1 MKLINKFTLWYIC
14 ITLTAMLVGFVI
26 AYHKVKSG
34 IDQGEINRLKA
45 KNDQMALQMRKGV
58 SPDTYMRGRPVEIK
72 LLENEV
78 PLTKYDVYEHTFF
91 NTMLQQ
97 KECRLT
103 VKSFYNINGRHYS
116 ISSYNYV
123 TKANEI
129 FKGLFSSFIWIFAI
143 LLTLT
148 VLSAR
153 FVSRLILAPFHHTM
167 KKVRAFNLKD
177 RKPLLLPTASASEL
191 KTLNSFLNSMTDK
204 ALDDY
209 RSLKE
214 FTENASHELQTPL
227 AVLRNKLELL
237 TESYLQGKEPDSIVP
252 LIADMQNEIDKLSR
266 INSSLTL
273 LARLENN
280 EFENRQSIS
289 MSQLITDAL
298 QSFSEL
304 LDMKSI
310 ALQTHISAGVTVQLH
325 PALTDILLGNLLSNA
340 IRHNVEGGQINILL
354 SKSRLVISNTGL
366 PPEVPT
372 NQLFRRFKKGSRNSN
387 SIGIGL
393 AIVKQICDINHF
405 DIQYDYAEGWHI
417 MQIIFEES
425 TENLSLLRE
434 EISTLLPEKQY

>member
-1 MKLINKFTLWYIC
+1 MKLINKFTLWYLC

-34 IDQGEINRLKA
+34 IDQAEIDRLKVC
-45 KNDQMALQMRKGV
+45 NDQMAMQMRHGV
-58 SPDTYMRGRPVEIK
+58 SPDTYMKGRPVEIK
-72 LLENEV
+72 LLEFEIPVN
-78 PLTKYDVYEHTFF
+78 KYDVYEHTFF
-91 NTMLQQ
+91 NTMLQHR
-97 KECRLT
+97 ECRLT
-103 VKSFYNINGRHYS
+103 VTSFYNINGHYYS
-116 ISSYNYV
+116 ISSYNYI
-123 TKANEI
+123 TKAKEI
-129 FKGLFSSFIWIFAI
+129 LKGLFSSFIWIFAI

-153 FVSRLILAPFHHTM
+153 FVSRLILAPFHQAM
-167 KKVRAFNLKD
+167 KKVRSFNLKD
-177 RKPLLLPTASASEL
+177 RRPLQLPAANAAEL
-191 KTLNSFLNSMTDK
+191 KTLNCFLNGMADK

-237 TESYLQGKEPDSIVP
+237 TESYLQGKEPDTIVP
-252 LIADMQNEIDKLSR
+252 LIGDMQNAIDKLSR

-280 EFENRQSIS
+280 EFDTRQSIS
-289 MSQLITDAL
+289 ISQLITDAL

-304 LDMKSI
+304 MDMKSI
-310 ALQTHISAGVTVQLH
+310 TQETMITTGVKVQLH

-340 IRHNVEGGQINILL
+340 IRHNVQGGQIRVTLNR
-354 SKSRLVISNTGL
+354 SRLVIANTGN

-372 NQLFRRFKKGSRNSN
+372 NQLFRRFKKGSRNN
-387 SIGIGL
+387 DSIGIGL
-393 AIVKQICDINHF
+393 AIVKQICDVNHF
-405 DIQYDYAEGWHI
+405 NIQYDYAEGWHI

-425 TENLSLLRE
+425 TENIKPLKEAS
-434 EISTLLPEKQY
+434 STRFPEKQF

>member
-34 IDQGEINRLKA
+34 IDQAEINRLKVN
-45 KNDQMALQMRKGV
+45 NDQMAKQMRNGV
-58 SPDTYMRGRPVEIK
+58 SPDTYMRGRPVEITQ
-72 LLENEV
+72 LQNEIPV
-78 PLTKYDVYEHTFF
+78 DKYNVREYTFY
-91 NTMLQQ
+91 NTMLQHR
-97 KECRLT
+97 ECRLT
-103 VKSFYNINGRHYS
+103 VTSFYNINGHYYS
-116 ISSYNYV
+116 ISSYNYI

-129 FKGLFSSFIWIFAI
+129 LQGLLSSFIWIFAI

-153 FVSRLILAPFHHTM
+153 FVSRLILAPFHQTL

-177 RKPLLLPTASASEL
+177 KKSLQLPKANAAEL
-191 KTLNSFLNSMTDK
+191 NTLNCFLSTMTDK

-237 TESYLQGKEPDSIVP
+237 TESYLQGKEEGSIVP
-252 LIADMQNEIDKLSR
+252 LIGDMQNEIDKLSR

-280 EFENRQSIS
+280 EFATRQPIS
-289 MSQLITDAL
+289 MSQLVTDAL
-298 QSFSEL
+298 QTFSEL
-304 LDMKSI
+304 MDMKFI
-310 ALQTHISAGVTVQLH
+310 ALDTHISTGVEVQLH

-340 IRHNVEGGQINILL
+340 IRHNVQGGKISVQLNR
-354 SKSRLVISNTGL
+354 SQLVISNTGM

-372 NQLFRRFKKGSRNSN
+372 GQLFRRFKKGSRNSD

-393 AIVKQICDINHF
+393 AIVKQICDVNHF
-405 DIQYDYAEGWHI
+405 NIQYDYTEGWHI

-425 TENLSLLRE
+425 TENVRQQKE
-434 EISTLLPEKQY
+434 ENSTLLPEKQL

>member
-34 IDQGEINRLKA
+34 IDQAEINRLKVN
-45 KNDQMALQMRKGV
+45 NDQMAMQMRNGV
-58 SPDTYMRGRPVEIK
+58 SPDTYMRGRPVEITQ
-72 LLENEV
+72 LQNEIPV
-78 PLTKYDVYEHTFF
+78 DKYDVREYTFY
-91 NTMLQQ
+91 NTMLQHR
-97 KECRLT
+97 ECRLT
-103 VKSFYNINGRHYS
+103 VTSFYNINGHYYT
-116 ISSYNYV
+116 ISSYNYI

-129 FKGLFSSFIWIFAI
+129 LQGLLSSFIWIFAI

-153 FVSRLILAPFHHTM
+153 FVSRLILAPFHQTM
-167 KKVRAFNLKD
+167 KKVRSFNIKD
-177 RKPLLLPTASASEL
+177 KRSLQLPKANAAEL
-191 KTLNSFLNSMTDK
+191 NTLNCFLSRMTDK

-252 LIADMQNEIDKLSR
+252 LIGDMQNEIDKLSR

-273 LARLENN
+273 LAKLENN
-280 EFENRQSIS
+280 EFGTRQPIL
-289 MSQLITDAL
+289 MSQIVTDAL

-304 LDMKSI
+304 MDMKSI
-310 ALQTHISAGVTVQLH
+310 ALDTHISTGVQVQLH

-340 IRHNVEGGQINILL
+340 IRHNVQGGQISVKLNR
-354 SKSRLVISNTGL
+354 SKLVISNTGK

-372 NQLFRRFKKGSRNSN
+372 EQLFRRFKKGSRNSD

-393 AIVKQICDINHF
+393 AIVKQICDVNHF
-405 DIQYDYAEGWHI
+405 NIQYDYTEGWHI

-425 TENLSLLRE
+425 TENTRPLKE
-434 EISTLLPEKQY
+434 ENSTLLPEKQR